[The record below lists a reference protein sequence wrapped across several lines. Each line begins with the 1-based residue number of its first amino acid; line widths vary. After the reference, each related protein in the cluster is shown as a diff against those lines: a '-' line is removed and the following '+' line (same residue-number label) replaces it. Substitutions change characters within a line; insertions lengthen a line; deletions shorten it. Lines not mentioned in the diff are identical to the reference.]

1 MIEKLIIRS
10 SCFLLDSELK
20 KRFLPAA
27 SVLNIKDVTKQ
38 SLKYYEVN
46 RYFFSVEH
54 KGEEWTFKVT
64 NVMGSQ
70 SFNVSAS
77 LYGVLG
83 NRDFSKSNVMTFENV
98 FLEEFPYDVNSL

>member
-1 MIEKLIIRS
+1 MKEKLIIRS
-10 SCFLLDSELK
+10 SCFLLDTELK

-27 SVLNIKDVTKQ
+27 SILRVKDITTQ

-54 KGEEWTFKVT
+54 KGDEWTFKVT

-70 SFNVSAS
+70 NFNVSAS

-83 NRDFSKSNVMTFENV
+83 TRDFSKSNVMKFENV
-98 FLEEFPYDVNSL
+98 FLEEFPNDVNSL

>member
-70 SFNVSAS
+70 SFKN
-77 LYGVLG
+77 
-83 NRDFSKSNVMTFENV
+83 
-98 FLEEFPYDVNSL
+98 